1 VEQSSQNEDD
11 SNILISPTPDNEL
24 KEVEL
29 SLDEISESEQIQIKN
44 RNDIYYKMYQD
55 AKKKAKL
62 AKDLA
67 LSAYLEAKHIK
78 NTYMLE
84 DLDDSDS
91 DLEEDTFYEKP
102 E

>member
-1 VEQSSQNEDD
+1 
-11 SNILISPTPDNEL
+11 
-24 KEVEL
+24 
-29 SLDEISESEQIQIKN
+29 
-44 RNDIYYKMYQD
+44 MYQD

-67 LSAYLEAKHIK
+67 LSAYLEAKRIK

-91 DLEEDTFYEKP
+91 DLDEDSFYEKQ